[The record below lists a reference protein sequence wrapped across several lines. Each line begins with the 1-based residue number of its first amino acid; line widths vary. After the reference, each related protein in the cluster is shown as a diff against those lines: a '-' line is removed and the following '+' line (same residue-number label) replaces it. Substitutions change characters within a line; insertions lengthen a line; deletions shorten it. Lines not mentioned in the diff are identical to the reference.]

1 MLFIANLKNNAFE
14 TDISLFYYIFFYPKK
29 REFRSYLILID
40 YHFQN
45 HWKKINSSN
54 VFFFQTIK
62 ILIIIIIRK
71 LRVRKDKGKGFVNV
85 QVTWTRFHGC
95 FVTWNEIHSNSKFEI
110 VSETRSSHVVPW
122 TQPVTS
128 PKRGDE
134 GRCLHDYMLCV
145 QEFS

>member
-29 REFRSYLILID
+29 REFLSYLILID

-62 ILIIIIIRK
+62 ILIIIIRK

-95 FVTWNEIHSNSKFEI
+95 FVTWNEIHSNSKFEM